1 MHVHRLAMTA
11 LALVLS
17 ITAASAQQCN
27 LEGLDAV
34 KVASVR
40 DGRTLMLDDG
50 RELRL
55 AAIEIADDIAARS
68 ALQSLTGATLTLKKL
83 GTGRD
88 RYGRIVAF
96 AFPPGA
102 TGAVQQTL
110 LAAGAAIVAGRV
122 GDKACAAELLA
133 FERAAREQKRG
144 IWADPSSAP
153 MHADDGASVAAQR
166 GRFTVIEG
174 QVLSV
179 RESGS
184 TIYVNFG
191 RRWSRDFSV
200 TISKRNQRM
209 FAAAGLDP
217 KSLDGRRVRVRGW
230 VEQRSGPIIEATR
243 PEQIEI
249 ID

>member
-1 MHVHRLAMTA
+1 MRFLATGLA
-11 LALVLS
+11 LALGV
-17 ITAASAQQCN
+17 ASASAECT
-27 LEGLDAV
+27 LENLDAV
-34 KVASVR
+34 TVASVR
-40 DGRTLMLDDG
+40 DGRTLMLDNG

-55 AAIEIADDIAARS
+55 AAIEVADDIAARS
-68 ALQSLTGATLTLKKL
+68 ALQPLAGQTLTLKKL
-83 GTGRD
+83 GAGSD
-88 RYGRIVAF
+88 RYGRIVAL
-96 AFPPGA
+96 ALAPNSIGSL
-102 TGAVQQTL
+102 QQAL
-110 LAAGAAIVAGRV
+110 LAAGAAIVASRV

-133 FERAAREQKRG
+133 AERTAREQKRG

-153 MHADDGASVAAQR
+153 MHADDGASVSAQR
-166 GRFTVIEG
+166 GRFTLIEG

-200 TISKRNQRM
+200 TISKRNRSM
-209 FAAAGLDP
+209 FASAGLEP

-230 VEQRSGPIIEATR
+230 VEQRNGPVIEAAR

-249 ID
+249 VE